1 MAALGTALAGLPSDA
16 IDLSARARR
25 RAAQVVDRPGARTVI
40 YGSPPVTT
48 PSLQDLAV
56 ARERRE
62 YEGGEHSK
70 AFTRRMSLRR
80 DADEIAWELA
90 EYIVQASGATCAA
103 VYLIDA
109 GEAVYRLKAH
119 VGGPRFTRTI
129 DEAGPLPSWLRLTA
143 APKLLP
149 AQVLPS
155 VSVPALAAALAVSI
169 CWRARR
175 LGFVVLGLPR
185 AGTRYDVQ
193 DAELLATVTEAAA
206 AIMAIRLS
214 ENPRS
219 RRIDTLDQVTT
230 AAIHDIKNSVSAL
243 SLLARN
249 ATTNFSDPEFQRD
262 AIATLSRTVGR
273 MQRVLA
279 TLSSSGAERPPARR
293 EPIDLQVLI
302 IEATAPLTAD
312 PRLRIVRRL
321 GAVRPVYGDRDA
333 LLRVVENLTT
343 NAAEAIDVK
352 GTVTITLAEERGY
365 AVVSV
370 ADTGRGMSEEYRA
383 RHLFSPFSSTK
394 KGGWGV
400 GLYQTKQA
408 VESQHGEILVDSVV
422 GRGTTFTVKLP
433 LRAGVEDSPQESVR

>member
-1 MAALGTALAGLPSDA
+1 MRGCQADA
-16 IDLSARARR
+16 IDSSARARR
-25 RAAQVVDRPGARTVI
+25 RAAQILDRPGARTAI
-40 YGSPPVTT
+40 DGSPPVTT

-62 YEGGEHSK
+62 YEYREHWM
-70 AFTRRMSLRR
+70 AFTRRMSLRF
-80 DADEIAWELA
+80 DADEIARELA
-90 EYIVQASGATCAA
+90 EYIVRASGATCAA

-129 DEAGPLPSWLRLTA
+129 DQAGPLPSWLRLTA
-143 APKLLP
+143 LPKLLP

-155 VSVPALAAALAVSI
+155 VSVPALAAALGVSI
-169 CWRARR
+169 RWRATR

-185 AGTRYDVQ
+185 AGTRYDVE
-193 DAELLATVTEAAA
+193 DAELLATVTEAAAA

-214 ENPRS
+214 ENPRP

-279 TLSSSGAERPPARR
+279 TLLSCGAERPPVRR

-333 LLRVVENLTT
+333 LLRVVENLTI
-343 NAAEAIDVK
+343 NAAEAIDDK
-352 GTVTITLAEERGY
+352 GTVTITLAEEQGY

-383 RHLFSPFSSTK
+383 HHLFTPFSSTK

-422 GRGTTFTVKLP
+422 GHGTTFTVKLP
-433 LRAGVEDSPQESVR
+433 LRAGVENSSLESVR